1 MAENL
6 IITIGR
12 QYGSGGHQIAREL
25 SKMLGI
31 KMYDKEL
38 IELSAIKSG
47 IDEEVLH
54 IYDEHPTNSLLYS
67 MSLGIHPFNFSVS
80 HSSYEPI
87 GDRVF
92 NVQAEIIREIAEK
105 ESCIFVGRCANKIL
119 ANHPNVLSVFIHAD
133 IEDRITRICEYEKI
147 SRSEAEGII
156 RKADKR
162 RAGYCKHYSDAKW
175 GVATEYDLCINSGIG
190 FENVAQL
197 IKFFS
202 EHHNTK

>member
-1 MAENL
+1 MAGNL

-38 IELSAIKSG
+38 IEMSAVKSG
-47 IDEEVLH
+47 IDAEVLH
-54 IYDEHPTNSLLYS
+54 MYDEHPTNSLLYS
-67 MSLGIHPFNFSVS
+67 MSLGVNPFSAS
-80 HSSYEPI
+80 ISGMHYEPL

-92 NVQAEIIREIAEK
+92 RAQADIIREIADN
-105 ESCIFVGRCANKIL
+105 ESCIFVGRCASSIL
-119 ANHPNVLSVFIHAD
+119 KDRPNVLSVFIHAD

-147 SRSEAEGII
+147 SRNEAVSII

-162 RAGYCKHYSDAKW
+162 RAGYCSHFTDFKW
-175 GVATEYDLCINSGIG
+175 GVADSYDLCINSRIG
-190 FENVAQL
+190 YDNAAEL

-202 EHHNTK
+202 EHHK